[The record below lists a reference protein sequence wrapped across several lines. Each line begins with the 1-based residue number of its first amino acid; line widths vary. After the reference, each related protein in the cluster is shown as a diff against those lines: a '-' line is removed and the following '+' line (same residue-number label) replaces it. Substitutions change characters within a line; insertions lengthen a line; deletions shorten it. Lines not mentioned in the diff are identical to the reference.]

1 MGSRKLPKDRFS
13 KCWSVKS
20 GKFPF
25 YTVAGAVGAERGIA
39 GSSRISQGVAAAAGR
54 LINQV
59 VECDPIGIEVVL
71 GFRTSTDL
79 DLGQKIPRFCDY
91 RNSMAEIALQTD
103 GFSLV
108 G

>member
-1 MGSRKLPKDRFS
+1 M
-13 KCWSVKS
+13 
-20 GKFPF
+20 
-25 YTVAGAVGAERGIA
+25 AGAVGAERGIA
-39 GSSRISQGVAAAAGR
+39 GSAGIRQGVAAAAGR

-71 GFRTSTDL
+71 GFRTCTDL
-79 DLGQKIPRFCDY
+79 DLGQKISRFCDY

-103 GFSLV
+103 GFTLF